1 MREFFQSCTTLAF
14 SLSLLGLELTDE
26 ITSMDSGRVRTA
38 ATRAVDAVS
47 NAAAGQLGP
56 RLGATFRS
64 LNDVQRGMA
73 GMMFDFSLA
82 FARNTLDWLGDD
94 RGGVHR
100 SGPYKVESRSEDGD
114 WAPVN

>member
-1 MREFFQSCTTLAF
+1 MRDFFQSCTTLAF
-14 SLSLLGLELTDE
+14 SMSLLGLELTDE

-47 NAAAGQLGP
+47 NAAVGQLGP
-56 RLGATFRS
+56 RLGATFRT

-94 RGGVHR
+94 LDGPQRRGR
-100 SGPYKVESRSEDGD
+100 PRVESRTEDGG
-114 WAPVN
+114 WAPIN